1 MMAARS
7 KRTLEKIRE
16 MEEKYFNLVWLAR
29 KTPEDMEIPKVR
41 EEVEKVTNLYP
52 EDVEEL
58 ENDETN
64 FVHGFNS
71 GMLAAS
77 RLFWSYLEKPK
88 RYKIDEEDLES
99 DEVPLKPLTL
109 QELYEEEIQ
118 QAEDEFPFLD
128 T

>member
-1 MMAARS
+1 MAARS